1 MNGESMTELILVNE
15 LDQQI
20 GTADRSRCH
29 SGKGILH
36 RAFTIFVFN
45 QDGQVLIQKRSN
57 GKTLWPCTWETSCS
71 GHPVVGEDLVAAAQ
85 KRLQEELGIRT
96 ELETHGKFQY
106 QASYEDEGSENE
118 ICFVLSGKYDGVI
131 RPDPQEV
138 SEYRW
143 VDADELKGEIADSR
157 DEHAPWLI
165 TGLEMVSSQG
175 GTDG

>member
-1 MNGESMTELILVNE
+1 MNGESMAELILVNE

-165 TGLEMVSSQG
+165 TGLEMVSSQC
-175 GTDG
+175 GT